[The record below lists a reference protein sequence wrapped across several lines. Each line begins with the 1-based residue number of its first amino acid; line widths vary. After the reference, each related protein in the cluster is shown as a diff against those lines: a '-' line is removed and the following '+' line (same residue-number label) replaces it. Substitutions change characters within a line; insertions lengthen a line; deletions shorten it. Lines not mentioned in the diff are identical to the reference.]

1 VTVRCGESEAG
12 QVRRWRECTG
22 QLVGNSSDLGIE
34 SIGTRKKYIVLKYK
48 QWLQF
53 QTAAEKYYQRQF
65 STKITVDIL
74 NNYQHQYW
82 LPTVVGII
90 FIINYSQVEPLPIV

>member
-53 QTAAEKYYQRQF
+53 QTAAEKYYSSQLK
-65 STKITVDIL
+65 SL
-74 NNYQHQYW
+74 
-82 LPTVVGII
+82 LI
-90 FIINYSQVEPLPIV
+90 F